1 MKIIEHFL
9 PHRPPFLMVE
19 LIVGYISGAAP
30 ILNAEQTIRRSE
42 RVFSGAE
49 PLLYWPS
56 VYIIEG
62 LGQCC
67 SLLSHIW
74 TWERRCASNGL
85 GAEKVNAVLKNTR
98 NTDNDYTLAQLL
110 EIFGDRTMNAASR
123 IGMLASVDIE
133 VVSQVQAGDLLQ
145 YSVEQTRV
153 LGGLSHFAVQASVE
167 TQVVAHGTM
176 VGAQLEGFL

>member
-1 MKIIEHFL
+1 MKTIEHL
-9 PHRPPFLMVE
+9 LLHRPPFLMVE
-19 LIVGYISGAAP
+19 SIVGYISGDTP
-30 ILNAEQTIRRSE
+30 ILNADRSICRSE
-42 RVFSGAE
+42 PVFSGSE
-49 PLLYWPS
+49 LSLYWPS

-74 TWERRCASNGL
+74 TWERRCAPNRL
-85 GAEKVNAVLKNTR
+85 GAEKVNAVLKNTE

-110 EIFGDRTMNAASR
+110 EIFGDTTMNAASR

-167 TQVVAHGTM
+167 TQVVAHGMM

>member
-1 MKIIEHFL
+1 
-9 PHRPPFLMVE
+9 MVE
-19 LIVGYISGAAP
+19 SIVGYISGDTP
-30 ILNAEQTIRRSE
+30 ILNADHSICRSE
-42 RVFSGAE
+42 LVFSGSE
-49 PLLYWPS
+49 PSLYWPS

-74 TWERRCASNGL
+74 TWERRCAPNGL
-85 GAEKVNAVLKNTR
+85 GAEKVNTVLKNTE

-167 TQVVAHGTM
+167 TQVVAHGMM

>member
-1 MKIIEHFL
+1 MKTIEHL
-9 PHRPPFLMVE
+9 LLHRPPFLMVE
-19 LIVGYISGAAP
+19 SIVGYISGDTP
-30 ILNAEQTIRRSE
+30 ILNADRSICRSE
-42 RVFSGAE
+42 LVFSGSE
-49 PLLYWPS
+49 PSLYWPS

-74 TWERRCASNGL
+74 AWERRCAPNGL
-85 GAEKVNAVLKNTR
+85 GAEKVNAVLKNTD

-110 EIFGDRTMNAASR
+110 EIFGDKTMNAASR
-123 IGMLASVDIE
+123 IGMLAAVDIE

-153 LGGLSHFAVQASVE
+153 LRGLSHFAVQASVE

-176 VGAQLEGFL
+176 VGARLEGFL